1 MPGSIETRSAFAAKL
16 NSVDE
21 APEPLRGAVTQAL
34 GRDKNVRCLIFG
46 PLQKMIDKVS
56 PSSLLAIL
64 DHERVVA
71 VCGERAQPQVHRCSF
86 AATLLAELTEVL
98 LYGRLRLDFVEHS
111 RSRAVEVYFNTVMD
125 WLYREALE
133 LLLRGIGGHWWQYV
147 GNNGSKSGAG
157 IEALPIKFRN
167 GIRRYSPG
175 GDNVLGFL
183 HWPAAVESKWIL
195 LQQERVPE
203 GVLALTNTQ
212 LLLISEEKALW
223 RGKSSQN
230 ARYGYVVTYCPLSR
244 VASIQLRDDEFYPV
258 VDVTLCAS
266 QLRRVWKINFS
277 EDCKTAVNAF
287 VNAVSSRILLSTRVR
302 PV

>member
-16 NSVDE
+16 NTVDE

-34 GRDKNVRCLIFG
+34 GPDKNVRCLIFG

-64 DHERVVA
+64 DHEWVVA
-71 VCGERAQPQVHRCSF
+71 VCGERARPQVHRCSF

-133 LLLRGIGGHWWQYV
+133 LLLRGIGGHCQFV
-147 GNNGSKSGAG
+147 GNNGNEPGAG
-157 IEALPIKFRN
+157 IEALPMKFRN
-167 GIRRYSPG
+167 GIRRYSLG
-175 GDNVLGFL
+175 GDNVLGFV

-203 GVLALTNTQ
+203 GVLVLTNTQ

-230 ARYGYVVTYCPLSR
+230 ARYGYVVTYCPSSR
-244 VASIQLRDDEFYPV
+244 VASIQLREDEFYPV

-266 QLRRVWKINFS
+266 QLRRVWKIYFS
-277 EDCKTAVNAF
+277 EDCKTAINAF
-287 VNAVSSRILLSTRVR
+287 VNTVSSRSLLSTRAR
-302 PV
+302 PI